1 MESYCLVLME
11 NTSFEVLLEASLVVH
26 RGLLPLPVT
35 SACAVHHQLLQ
46 RHWNKMSE
54 YLKLTA

>member
-1 MESYCLVLME
+1 ME
-11 NTSFEVLLEASLVVH
+11 NTGFEVLLEASLVVH

>member
-1 MESYCLVLME
+1 MESYYLVLME
-11 NTSFEVLLEASLVVH
+11 NTGFEVLLEASLVVH
-26 RGLLPLPVT
+26 RGLVPLPVT
-35 SACAVHHQLLQ
+35 PARTVYHQLLQ